1 MMKKYYEADAD
12 LGVLKGKRIAVIG
25 YGSQGRG
32 QSLNLRDSGL
42 DVVIGLRPGKSWD
55 AAAKDGMNVMTVAE
69 AVKKSD
75 IIQIL
80 LPDEHQAA
88 VFRAE
93 ILPHLTANKCLMFS
107 HGFNIHFGQ
116 IVPPATVDVIMVAPK
131 GPGFMVRRQYEEGKG
146 VPALIAVQQD
156 YSGKAHKI
164 ALAYAKGI
172 GATRAVV
179 LETSFRE
186 ETETDLF
193 GEQAVLCGGTTA
205 LIKAG
210 FETLVDA
217 GYAPEMAYLEVLHET
232 KLIVDLIYEGGL
244 TNMRKYISNT
254 AQYGDLT
261 RGPRVIGPEAYE
273 AMQEILDEIQSGE
286 FAKEWMLENMVNRPV
301 FNALTKADEDHLIE
315 EVGREVRGMMPQFRT
330 EPEAAPA
337 AKKVSASKK
346 AKKPAPK
353 AASRKK

>member
-1 MMKKYYEADAD
+1 MMKKYYESDAD
-12 LGVLKGKRIAVIG
+12 LSVLKGKKIAVIG

-42 DVVIGLRPGKSWD
+42 DVIIGLRKGKSWD
-55 AAAKDGMNVMTVAE
+55 AAIKDGMNVLSVAE
-69 AVKKSD
+69 AAKKAD

-80 LPDEHQAA
+80 LPDELQAA
-88 VFRAE
+88 VFRSE
-93 ILPHLTANKCLMFS
+93 IMPHLTENKTLMFS

-116 IVPPATVDVIMVAPK
+116 IQPPANVDVIMVAPK

-146 VPALIAVQQD
+146 VPALIAIHQD
-156 YSGKAHKI
+156 YTGKGHKT

-179 LETSFRE
+179 LETTFRE

-193 GEQAVLCGGTTA
+193 GEQAVLCGGTA
-205 LIKAG
+205 SLIKAG

-217 GYAPEMAYLEVLHET
+217 GYAPEMAYLEVCHEL

-244 TNMRKYISNT
+244 TNMRQYVSNT
-254 AQYGDLT
+254 AQYGDMT

-273 AMQEILDEIQSGE
+273 AMEEILAEIQSGE
-286 FAKEWMLENMVNRPV
+286 FAKEWMLENIVNRPV
-301 FNALTKADEDHLIE
+301 FNALTKADEDHLLE
-315 EVGREVRGMMPQFRT
+315 ETGKEVRAMMPQFR
-330 EPEAAPA
+330 
-337 AKKVSASKK
+337 K
-346 AKKPAPK
+346 
-353 AASRKK
+353 

>member
-1 MMKKYYEADAD
+1 MLKKYYESDAD

-55 AAAKDGMNVMTVAE
+55 AAVKDGMKVMTVAE

-80 LPDEHQAA
+80 LPDEHQGT
-88 VFRAE
+88 VYRNE
-93 ILPHLTANKCLMFS
+93 IMPHLGENKCLMFS
-107 HGFNIHFGQ
+107 HGFNIHYGQ
-116 IVPPATVDVIMVAPK
+116 IVPPQTVDVIMVAPK

-146 VPALIAVQQD
+146 VPALIAIHQD
-156 YSGKAHKI
+156 HTKKAHQI

-179 LETSFRE
+179 LETTFRE

-193 GEQAVLCGGTTA
+193 GEQAVLCGGMTS

-261 RGPRVIGPEAYE
+261 RGPRVIGEESYE

-286 FAKEWMLENMVNRPV
+286 FAKEWMLENLVNRPV

-315 EVGREVRGMMPQFRT
+315 EVGNEVRSMMPQF
-330 EPEAAPA
+330 
-337 AKKVSASKK
+337 KK
-346 AKKPAPK
+346 
-353 AASRKK
+353 

>member
-1 MMKKYYEADAD
+1 MMKKYYESDAD
-12 LGVLKGKRIAVIG
+12 LSVLKGKKIAVMG

-42 DVVIGLRPGKSWD
+42 EVIIGLRKGKSWD
-55 AAAKDGMNVMTVAE
+55 EATKDGMTVLPVAE
-69 AVKKSD
+69 AAKKAD

-80 LPDEHQAA
+80 LPDELQAS
-88 VFRAE
+88 VYKSE
-93 ILPHLTANKCLMFS
+93 IMPHLSENKTLMFS

-116 IVPPATVDVIMVAPK
+116 IVPPANVDVIMVAPK

-156 YSGKAHKI
+156 HSGKAHKI

-179 LETSFRE
+179 LETTFRE

-193 GEQAVLCGGTTA
+193 GEQAVLCGGA
-205 LIKAG
+205 SSLVKAG
-210 FETLVDA
+210 FETLVNA
-217 GYAPEMAYLEVLHET
+217 GYAPEMAYLEVCHEL

-244 TNMRKYISNT
+244 TNMRQYVSNT

-273 AMQEILDEIQSGE
+273 AMEEILGEIQSGE

-301 FNALTKADEDHLIE
+301 FNALTKADEEHLL
-315 EVGREVRGMMPQFRT
+315 EVTGKEVRAMMPQFR
-330 EPEAAPA
+330 
-337 AKKVSASKK
+337 K
-346 AKKPAPK
+346 
-353 AASRKK
+353 

>member
-1 MMKKYYEADAD
+1 MMKKYYESDAD
-12 LGVLKGKRIAVIG
+12 LSVLKGKKIAVIG

-42 DVVIGLRPGKSWD
+42 DVIIGLRKGKSWD
-55 AAAKDGMNVMTVAE
+55 AAIKDGMTVMPVAE
-69 AVKKSD
+69 AAKKAD

-80 LPDEHQAA
+80 LPDELQGA
-88 VFRAE
+88 VYKSE
-93 ILPHLTANKCLMFS
+93 IMPHLSENKTLMFS

-116 IVPPATVDVIMVAPK
+116 IVPPANIDVIMVAPK

-146 VPALIAVQQD
+146 VPALIAIKQD
-156 YSGKAHKI
+156 HTGKAHKI

-179 LETSFRE
+179 LETTFRE

-193 GEQAVLCGGTTA
+193 GEQAVLCGGA
-205 LIKAG
+205 SSLIKAG
-210 FETLVDA
+210 FETLVNA
-217 GYAPEMAYLEVLHET
+217 GYAPEMAYLEVCHEL

-244 TNMRKYISNT
+244 TNMRQYVSNT

-273 AMQEILDEIQSGE
+273 AMEEILDEIQSGE

-301 FNALTKADEDHLIE
+301 FTALTKADEEHLLE
-315 EVGREVRGMMPQFRT
+315 ETGKEVRAMMPQFR
-330 EPEAAPA
+330 
-337 AKKVSASKK
+337 K
-346 AKKPAPK
+346 
-353 AASRKK
+353 

>member
-1 MMKKYYEADAD
+1 MMKKYYESDAD
-12 LGVLKGKRIAVIG
+12 LSVLKGKKIAVIG

-42 DVVIGLRPGKSWD
+42 DVIIGLRKGKSWD
-55 AAAKDGMNVMTVAE
+55 AATKDGMTVMPVAE
-69 AVKKSD
+69 AAKKAD

-80 LPDEHQAA
+80 LPDELQGA
-88 VFRAE
+88 VYKSE
-93 ILPHLTANKCLMFS
+93 IMPNLSENKTLMFS

-116 IVPPATVDVIMVAPK
+116 IVPPANIDVIMVAPK

-146 VPALIAVQQD
+146 VPALIAVEQD
-156 YSGKAHKI
+156 HTGKAHKI

-193 GEQAVLCGGTTA
+193 GEQAVLCGGA
-205 LIKAG
+205 SSLIKAG
-210 FETLVDA
+210 FETLVNA
-217 GYAPEMAYLEVLHET
+217 GYAPEMAYLEVCHEL

-244 TNMRKYISNT
+244 TNMRQYVSNT

-273 AMQEILDEIQSGE
+273 AMEEILGEIQSGE

-301 FNALTKADEDHLIE
+301 FTALTKDDEEHLLE
-315 EVGREVRGMMPQFRT
+315 ETGKEVRAMMPQFRQ
-330 EPEAAPA
+330 
-337 AKKVSASKK
+337 
-346 AKKPAPK
+346 
-353 AASRKK
+353 

>member
-1 MMKKYYEADAD
+1 MLKKYYEADAD
-12 LGVLKGKRIAVIG
+12 IGVLKGKRIAVIG

-32 QSLNLRDSGL
+32 QSLCLRDSGL

-55 AAAKDGMNVMTVAE
+55 AAAKDGMKVMTVAD
-69 AVKKSD
+69 AVKGAA

-80 LPDEHQAA
+80 LPDEHQGT
-88 VFRAE
+88 VFKNE
-93 ILPHLTANKCLMFS
+93 ILPHLKENQCLMFS

-116 IVPPATVDVIMVAPK
+116 IVPPSTVDVIMVAPK

-146 VPALIAVQQD
+146 VPALIAVHQD
-156 YSGKAHKI
+156 HTGNAHQVS
-164 ALAYAKGI
+164 LAYAKGI

-193 GEQAVLCGGTTA
+193 GEQAVLCGGCTS

-217 GYAPEMAYLEVLHET
+217 GYEPEMAYLEVCHEL

-244 TNMRKYISNT
+244 TNMRQYISNT

-261 RGPRVIGPEAYE
+261 RGPRVIGPESYE
-273 AMQEILDEIQSGE
+273 AMQEILEEIQSGK
-286 FAKEWMLENMVNRPV
+286 FAREWMLENMVNRPM
-301 FNALTKADEDHLIE
+301 FTALTKADEDHLLE
-315 EVGREVRGMMPQFRT
+315 EVGKEVRGMMPQFR
-330 EPEAAPA
+330 
-337 AKKVSASKK
+337 K
-346 AKKPAPK
+346 
-353 AASRKK
+353 